1 MPGPR
6 PSVPPSARHRRPGGL
21 ALALVAALPIALLVA
36 ACSGPSALEK
46 CADCNVLLVSIDTL
60 RASRLGCYGGPR
72 PTSPGIDALAA
83 ESTLFANAAA
93 CSIHTA
99 DSHASI
105 FTSTLPSVHEV
116 TNAGSR
122 TGFPLAPGIRTLAEV
137 LSAAGFATAGFHGGG
152 NVSEIYGF
160 GRGFDRY
167 QMTERLD
174 DASDWVAGLEKRP
187 FFLFAHTFHVHDP
200 YTPTRASLAALGIEP
215 RADVEIDLDRL
226 GGAAGAAS
234 FREVR
239 DRFWA
244 SIDQQDPEQAAY
256 ALALYDAEILEVDR
270 MVSRLVR
277 EVLRIAPR
285 TIVILTS
292 DHGEE
297 FGEHGRFLHESF
309 YQEVLHVPLVIR
321 YPGRPG
327 RRVTERVSLLDLAPT
342 VLDELGVPA
351 PATFQGRS
359 LGPAL
364 AGRANFP
371 RLQVAERMS
380 VEPAGEGLR
389 PVAKR
394 IAAAAYF
401 GDEKAILQTADAA
414 IELYDLAADPREERD
429 LAPLDAVRRAAADAA
444 LRRLLAGSDR
454 FSAAIPRGP
463 EREAVTLSPELE
475 EQLRALGYLN

>member
-1 MPGPR
+1 MQPA
-6 PSVPPSARHRRPGGL
+6 VRRWRFGWL
-21 ALALVAALPIALLVA
+21 ALAMMAA
-36 ACSGPSALEK
+36 ACGRPSQSES
-46 CADCNVLLVSIDTL
+46 CSDCNVLLVSIDTL

-83 ESTLFANAAA
+83 ESTLFENASA
-93 CSIHTA
+93 CSVHTA

-122 TGFPLAPGIRTLAEV
+122 TGFPLAPGIQTLAEA

-160 GRGFDRY
+160 ARGFDRY
-167 QMTERLD
+167 EMTERLD

-200 YTPTRASLAALGIEP
+200 YTPRRDSLAALDIEP
-215 RADVEIDLDRL
+215 RTDVEIDLDRL
-226 GGAAGAAS
+226 GASGASS

-244 SIDQQDPEQAAY
+244 SIDKRDPEQVAY

-270 MVSRLVR
+270 MVTRLVR
-277 EVLRIAPR
+277 EVLRLAPR
-285 TIVILTS
+285 TIVVLTS

-309 YQEVLHVPLVIR
+309 FQEVLHVPLVIR
-321 YPGRPG
+321 YPGRSG
-327 RRVTERVSLLDLAPT
+327 RRVAERVSLLDLAPT
-342 VLDELGVPA
+342 LLDELGVPA
-351 PATFQGRS
+351 PATFQGKS
-359 LGPAL
+359 LVPAL
-364 AGRANFP
+364 AGRTNFP
-371 RLQVAERMS
+371 RFQVAERMA
-380 VEPAGEGLR
+380 VESAGEGLR
-389 PVAKR
+389 PAAKR
-394 IAAAAYF
+394 IAAAAYL
-401 GDEKAILQTADAA
+401 GDEKAMLQTAESP
-414 IELYDLAADPREERD
+414 IELYDLASDPLEKRD
-429 LAPLDAVRRAAADAA
+429 LAPLDAARRVAADAA
-444 LRRLLAGSDR
+444 LRRLLAASDR
-454 FSAAIPRGP
+454 FSAAVPRGAA
-463 EREAVTLSPELE
+463 RAAVTLSPELE